1 MTRKINEIYDQT
13 IQALMNNSRALPKY
27 SEEVIRQL
35 KEEFDAQDFS
45 KMSTDEAKEF
55 LKKIFCILTNTQTTT
70 TEFQDMLL
78 KSYEKVKMLKNN
90 SDLIIMMLA
99 AVSKQF
105 IDHSSKSGKPIPI
118 EIFNLL
124 KNNLLNKNPEVL
136 EWTLRAI
143 DSLGPQGL
151 RLEKEVKSLR
161 PSLLKIF
168 NKHQQ
173 AAFEIVNHIEKEW
186 SRLKN
191 EKK

>member
-45 KMSTDEAKEF
+45 KMSTEEAQEF

-70 TEFQDMLL
+70 SEFQDMLL

-105 IDHSSKSGKPIPI
+105 IDHSSKSGRPIPI